1 MISEASRDTEDWS
14 YDAVL
19 ASQKLYIIE
28 NCNNFTILVFFFF
41 HQINAAL
48 VSIGDLIQ
56 KHKTNIY

>member
-28 NCNNFTILVFFFF
+28 NCNNFTILVFFSS
-41 HQINAAL
+41 NKCSL
-48 VSIGDLIQ
+48 GEYRRLNS
-56 KHKTNIY
+56 KT